1 MSVQSH
7 SHASFYIG
15 LESLALSAEDT
26 KDPRTALP
34 KGMIASAVLTMV
46 FGIITPLV
54 GVTSQP
60 SCVPC
65 SEDISTLPPHPNLR
79 LAHLLFR
86 NDLHGGADIRSEW
99 YRLSFRLPAV

>member
-1 MSVQSH
+1 MSVPSH

-60 SCVPC
+60 SCVPSSQPDSQTC
-65 SEDISTLPPHPNLR
+65 TPPVPQRLTLLR
-79 LAHLLFR
+79 
-86 NDLHGGADIRSEW
+86 
-99 YRLSFRLPAV
+99 